1 MRDSLTVGSYWEK
14 MRKFAGEK
22 FAVVS
27 VSDKTNLLPFVKG
40 LVELGVDILSTGG
53 TAQTL
58 FQAGVPVTLISDYT
72 KSPEILDGRVKTLHP
87 RIHAGI
93 LARRDRVEDQNELK
107 QQDISPID
115 FVVVNLYPFL
125 EKVEE
130 VIRGKNSQHGS
141 LVEYIDIGGPTM
153 LRAAAKNCRFVVP
166 VCDPQDYSLVL
177 EELRKHGEVSLAT
190 RRSLASKVF
199 AVLSSYDG
207 AVARYFALN
216 EQVLTDDGNPILLAP
231 VESIVLRKEEELRYG
246 ENPHQVA
253 AYYRNDAEKGER
265 PWKQLQGKE
274 ISYNNLL
281 DMEATLD
288 LFLDLLP
295 LVADTG
301 QQEKRQQRPH
311 QSVAVITKH
320 TNPCGVALGK
330 TSLEAFIQARAC
342 DPLSAFGGIIAVH
355 GSVDQKLAATIV
367 EGFVEVVLAG
377 EITDDA
383 LAIFS
388 KKKNVRVIRCD
399 FSDQGRA
406 FRRQQTVLRKAVDGY
421 LLQQADY
428 QLTTVSAGKVVTERK
443 PTAELLGEAEF
454 AWRISKHV
462 KSNAIVLVN
471 NFQAV
476 GVGAG
481 QMSRVDAAK
490 LAISRSRE
498 HGHSIQG
505 AVAASDAFLPFPDT
519 LEILHDQ
526 GVQCLV
532 QPGGSLKDDEV
543 IAAANKRNMVM
554 IFTDERHFR
563 H

>member
-1 MRDSLTVGSYWEK
+1 MTMG
-14 MRKFAGEK
+14 K

-58 FQAGVPVTLISDYT
+58 SQAGMPVTLISDYT

-87 RIHAGI
+87 KIHAGI
-93 LARRDRVEDQNELK
+93 LARRDLVEDQNELQ
-107 QQDISPID
+107 QQDIPYID

-130 VIRGKNSQHGS
+130 VIRGRKSPHGS

-166 VCDPQDYSLVL
+166 ICDPQDYSVVI
-177 EELRKHGEVSLAT
+177 EELRNNGEVSLAT

-199 AVLSSYDG
+199 ATLASYDS
-207 AVARYFALN
+207 AVAKYFALA
-216 EQVLTDDGNPILLAP
+216 EQVLNKEGSPVLLAP
-231 VESIVLRKEEELRYG
+231 VEGLVLRKEEDLRYG

-253 AYYRNDAEKGER
+253 AYYRNNADKGER

-295 LVADTG
+295 LVSSAG
-301 QQEKRQQRPH
+301 QMGDAL
-311 QSVAVITKH
+311 SAAVIIKH
-320 TNPCGVALGK
+320 TNPCGVALSK
-330 TSLEAFIQARAC
+330 TPLEAFVQARAC

-355 GSVDQKLAATIV
+355 GSVDQKLATTIV

-377 EITDDA
+377 KITDEA
-383 LAIFS
+383 LEVFA
-388 KKKNVRVIRCD
+388 KKKNVRVILCD
-399 FSDQGRA
+399 FSNHGMA
-406 FRRQQTVLRKAVDGY
+406 FRRQQTILRKAVDGY
-421 LLQQADY
+421 LLQQTDY
-428 QLTTVSAGKVVTERK
+428 QVTAVSASTVVTDRK
-443 PTAELLGEAEF
+443 PTAEMLAQAEL

-471 NFQAV
+471 GLQAI

-498 HGHSIQG
+498 HGHVIQG

-554 IFTDERHFR
+554 IFTGERHFR